1 MTKIAAGNT
10 ADAFHAL
17 SEGYGF
23 VMSLQFTNDG
33 NNSPYFDNATVNSWL
48 ALMDNFWT
56 VSNSDLE
63 SMVSQ
68 IETAFGI

>member
-1 MTKIAAGNT
+1 
-10 ADAFHAL
+10 
-17 SEGYGF
+17 
-23 VMSLQFTNDG
+23 MSLQFTNDG